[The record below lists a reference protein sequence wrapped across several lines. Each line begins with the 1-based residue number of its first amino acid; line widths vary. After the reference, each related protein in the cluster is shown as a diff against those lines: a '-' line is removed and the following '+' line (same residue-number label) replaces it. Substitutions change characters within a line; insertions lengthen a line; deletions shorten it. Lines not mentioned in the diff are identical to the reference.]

1 MKNEIEKIDYVE
13 KDLKQRVDYLK
24 GEQEKAKLFKEYS
37 KKINIQRFMVLE
49 YDVNEKTSLK
59 YEYEEKS
66 QEVKEEL
73 EKNEK
78 VFLESRLNLKRLM
91 KLG

>member
-1 MKNEIEKIDYVE
+1 
-13 KDLKQRVDYLK
+13 
-24 GEQEKAKLFKEYS
+24 
-37 KKINIQRFMVLE
+37 MVLE

-78 VFLESRLNLKRLM
+78 GQIIADYVRLRFEAVKE
-91 KLG
+91 